1 MARWWFNRQG
11 STSAKQVALAVIAA
25 THRKAQRD
33 KKPRAAVKV
42 YVRRCERC
50 GHEFNTVNPKRR
62 FHSTGCESLTTIERN
77 AVNARPRLR
86 VEKPQAEYIKKD
98 REVIGIL
105 FRSKRRLP
113 PAKKKQGE
121 RPDQRV
127 FYTPDK
133 LTLRRMARRKKF
145 SKIGTE

>member
-11 STSAKQVALAVIAA
+11 STSAKQVTLAVIAA

-77 AVNARPRLR
+77 SVNARARLR
-86 VEKPQAEYIKKD
+86 VEKPQAIYIKKD
-98 REVIGIL
+98 RAVVDIL
-105 FRSKRRLP
+105 W
-113 PAKKKQGE
+113 KKKRTAAQRKKRMQG
-121 RPDQRV
+121 QRV
-127 FYTPDK
+127 FHTMDK
-133 LTLRRMARRKKF
+133 VVISRAARRVRFKN
-145 SKIGTE
+145 IGTE